1 MEFSALDHAHMARA
15 LRLAELGLC
24 TTQPNPRVG
33 CVLARGEEIVGEG
46 WHQRAGEAHAEV
58 FALRAAGERARG
70 ATAYVTLEPCAHFGK
85 TPPCADALI
94 AAGESRVVVAH
105 EDPFHKVDG
114 QGLAKLRAAGISVD
128 CGLMRDAAREL
139 NRGFFSRVERKRP
152 WLRVKLAMSLDGR
165 TALANGD
172 SKWISGEA
180 ARADVQHW
188 RARSSAIM
196 TGSGT
201 VLADDP
207 SLTVR
212 MRKGGQS
219 QFSPLLN
226 GGMQTALEIDSDPLF
241 EPLRV
246 VLDRT
251 LRTPRAAQ
259 VLDGS
264 APTLIVHGTDTK
276 PDDRFARV
284 ELAVAPLRDGQPDLA
299 HVLRMLAE
307 RGVNEL
313 QVEAGATLCGAL
325 FAVGLVDE
333 LLLYIAPIL
342 LGDSGHALLRLPAF
356 EAIDA
361 APRMRIVEQRQVGDD
376 RRLLLRA

>member
-1 MEFSALDHAHMARA
+1 
-15 LRLAELGLC
+15 
-24 TTQPNPRVG
+24 
-33 CVLARGEEIVGEG
+33 
-46 WHQRAGEAHAEV
+46 
-58 FALRAAGERARG
+58 
-70 ATAYVTLEPCAHFGK
+70 
-85 TPPCADALI
+85 
-94 AAGESRVVVAH
+94 
-105 EDPFHKVDG
+105 
-114 QGLAKLRAAGISVD
+114 
-128 CGLMRDAAREL
+128 
-139 NRGFFSRVERKRP
+139 
-152 WLRVKLAMSLDGR
+152 LDGR
-165 TALANGD
+165 TALANGN

-246 VLDRT
+246 VLDRA
-251 LRTPRAAQ
+251 LRTPAGAQ
-259 VLDGS
+259 VLGGS
-264 APTLIVHGTDTK
+264 APTLVLHAPDVAPI
-276 PDDRFARV
+276 DDRFTRV
-284 ELAVAPLRDGQPDLA
+284 ELAPITVTAGNLDPVA
-299 HVLRMLAE
+299 VLHALAE

-325 FAVGLVDE
+325 FAAGLVDE
-333 LLLYIAPIL
+333 LLLYIAPVM
-342 LGDSGHALLRLPAF
+342 LGDSARPLLNLSPPAAMTDVWRLRVV
-356 EAIDA
+356 D
-361 APRMRIVEQRQVGDD
+361 QRTIGGDL
-376 RRLLLRA
+376 RLLLRS

>member
-1 MEFSALDHAHMARA
+1 
-15 LRLAELGLC
+15 
-24 TTQPNPRVG
+24 
-33 CVLARGEEIVGEG
+33 
-46 WHQRAGEAHAEV
+46 
-58 FALRAAGERARG
+58 
-70 ATAYVTLEPCAHFGK
+70 
-85 TPPCADALI
+85 
-94 AAGESRVVVAH
+94 
-105 EDPFHKVDG
+105 
-114 QGLAKLRAAGISVD
+114 
-128 CGLMRDAAREL
+128 
-139 NRGFFSRVERKRP
+139 
-152 WLRVKLAMSLDGR
+152 MSLDGR

-251 LRTPRAAQ
+251 LRTPRAAK

-276 PDDRFARV
+276 PDDRFAHV

-325 FAVGLVDE
+325 FAAGLVDE
-333 LLLYIAPIL
+333 LLLYIAPVM
-342 LGDSGHALLRLPAF
+342 LGDSARPLLNLSPPAAMTDVWRLRVV
-356 EAIDA
+356 D
-361 APRMRIVEQRQVGDD
+361 QRTIGGDL
-376 RRLLLRA
+376 RLLLRS

>member
-1 MEFSALDHAHMARA
+1 VNERDAELLDRALD
-15 LRLAELGLC
+15 LAERGRRSAS
-24 TTQPNPRVG
+24 PNPIVG
-33 CVLARGEEIVGEG
+33 CVIARDGRVLGEG
-46 WHQRAGEAHAEV
+46 WHERRGEPHAERN
-58 FALRAAGERARG
+58 ALDACSEPPQG
-70 ATAYVTLEPCAHFGK
+70 ATAYASLEPCSHQGRQ
-85 TPPCADALI
+85 PPCADALI
-94 AAGESRVVVAH
+94 AAGVSRVVVAH

-165 TALANGD
+165 TALANGN

-212 MRKGGQS
+212 KRKGGQS

-264 APTLIVHGTDTK
+264 ARTLIVHGTDTK

-325 FAVGLVDE
+325 FAAGLVDE
-333 LLLYIAPIL
+333 LLLYVAPVI
-342 LGDSGHALLRLPAF
+342 LGDEARALLNLPSLDAMAGAHRLHVV
-356 EAIDA
+356 D
-361 APRMRIVEQRQVGDD
+361 QRQVGVDL
-376 RRLLLRA
+376 RLLLRS